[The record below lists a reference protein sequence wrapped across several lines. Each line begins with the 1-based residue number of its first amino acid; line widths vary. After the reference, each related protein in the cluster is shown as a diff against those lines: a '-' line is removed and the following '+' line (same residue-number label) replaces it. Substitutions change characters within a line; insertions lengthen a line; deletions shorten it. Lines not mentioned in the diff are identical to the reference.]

1 MIVVLVL
8 ACALPVCLL
17 LGAWTAAAYTR
28 RQFARRDGSF
38 RCKALVDA
46 GVVAGLRW
54 RYPRR
59 WQTGHWEHDVLLLQR
74 GRLLV
79 QVQPLS
85 VRSAERMSRTFG
97 DLVAL
102 RLVLDDGSVITV
114 TAAHKTMEQ
123 LVGPFLMAELDYTKK
138 AKR

>member
-1 MIVVLVL
+1 MILVLVL
-8 ACALPVCLL
+8 ACGLPVCLL
-17 LGAWTAAAYTR
+17 LGAWAAAWHAR
-28 RQFARRDGSF
+28 RQFAQGEGSF

-46 GVVAGLRW
+46 GVVPGLRW

-59 WQTGHWEHDVLLLQR
+59 WQVGRWVHNVLLLQR
-74 GRLLV
+74 GRLFPQLH
-79 QVQPLS
+79 PLA

-102 RLVLDDGSVITV
+102 RLILDDGSVITV
-114 TAAHKTMEQ
+114 TADRKAMDF
-123 LVGPFLMAELDYTKK
+123 LVGPFLMAELDFMKK